1 MSDDLHPLVETA
13 DEASARPVPPEAIA
27 VSSSE
32 PAEQPPTLKE
42 ALSGL
47 MGSGP
52 AYWLVNLVNFSDG
65 IAYFGI
71 LNLLV
76 LYFSKDLH
84 IADQYASMYVSVL
97 TGPVALLMVPG
108 GWISDRLGTRH
119 AISLSLLLGALGRGG
134 LCACTRLP
142 AELVPTGVVASLLVM
157 ALATGILQPALY
169 AGVKETTR
177 TRYASM
183 GFSLLYAIM
192 NLGIVAESAISP
204 FIRTDSGLGWGISGV
219 LSVMVAIT
227 VLQLLLHL
235 VAFPK
240 ESTPGSTGD
249 AEADKGIGIPREE
262 PAPTGTIFNLRF
274 FYFIF
279 ILLPVRTLFAHQWLT
294 IPDYIFR
301 CFDKGVADRYE
312 WFTGLNPL
320 VVMVAV
326 PVLCHLTSR
335 VHVLRMMIVGTAV
348 SAAATFL
355 LCLPPDPTRLIAY
368 VVVFSLG
375 EALWASRF
383 LEYIAALAPPGQV
396 GLYMGVA
403 NLPWFLAKFTTGF
416 YSGWMLSHYLPKAGH
431 LRPEMLWTI
440 YGLIA
445 CLSPIGLLIAYPWL
459 RAGDKENAGES

>member
-1 MSDDLHPLVETA
+1 MSDDLHPLVEAA
-13 DEASARPVPPEAIA
+13 DEASARPAPPQVILSPEA
-27 VSSSE
+27 
-32 PAEQPPTLKE
+32 AEKSPGFGE
-42 ALSGL
+42 ALKGL
-47 MGSGP
+47 KASGP

-108 GWISDRLGTRH
+108 GWISDRVGTRN

-134 LCACTRLP
+134 LWACTHLSP
-142 AELVPTGVVASLLVM
+142 NMVPFGVITSLLTM

-169 AGVKETTR
+169 AGVKETTP

-204 FIRTDSGLGWGISGV
+204 FIRTDSGLGWGIRGV
-219 LSVMVAIT
+219 LAVMVAIT
-227 VLQLLLHL
+227 VLQLVIHLL
-235 VAFPK
+235 AFPK
-240 ESTPGSTGD
+240 LSTTQTASD
-249 AEADKGIGIPREE
+249 SQDGIGIGGTPEA
-262 PAPTGTIFNLRF
+262 PAPKGTIFNLRF

-294 IPDYIFR
+294 VPDYIFR
-301 CFDKGVADRYE
+301 CFDQSVADRYE

-326 PVLCHLTSR
+326 PLFCHLTSR
-335 VHVLRMMIVGTAV
+335 VHVLRMMIIGTAV

-355 LCLPPDPTRLIAY
+355 LSLPPDPTRLIAY
-368 VVVFSLG
+368 VIVFSLG

-416 YSGWMLSHYLPKAGH
+416 YSGWMLTHYLPKSGQ
-431 LRPEMLWTI
+431 LNPEALWTL

-445 CLSPIGLLIAYPWL
+445 CVSPVGLLIAYPWL
-459 RAGDKENAGES
+459 RAGDKENAGEP

>member
-1 MSDDLHPLVETA
+1 MSDDLHPLVEA
-13 DEASARPVPPEAIA
+13 VDEASARPAPPQAIGVSETDTSEAA
-27 VSSSE
+27 
-32 PAEQPPTLKE
+32 PGFGE
-42 ALSGL
+42 ALKGL

-108 GWISDRLGTRH
+108 GWISDRVGTRN

-134 LCACTRLP
+134 LWACTLLSPTMVP
-142 AELVPTGVVASLLVM
+142 AGVIASLLTM

-169 AGVKETTR
+169 AGVKETTS

-204 FIRTDSGLGWGISGV
+204 FIRTESGLNWGIRGV
-219 LSVMVAIT
+219 LAVMVAIT
-227 VLQLLLHL
+227 ALQLLIHL
-235 VAFPK
+235 IAFPK
-240 ESTPGSTGD
+240 AEPTRTAADPGEAAQGGSK
-249 AEADKGIGIPREE
+249 AEASPR
-262 PAPTGTIFNLRF
+262 GSIFNPRF

-294 IPDYIFR
+294 VPDYIFR
-301 CFDKGVADRYE
+301 CFDKSVADRYE

-320 VVMVAV
+320 VVMIAV
-326 PVLCHLTSR
+326 PLFCHLTAR
-335 VHVLRMMIVGTAV
+335 VHVLRMMIIGTAV

-355 LCLPPDPTRLIAY
+355 LSLPPDPSRLIAY

-416 YSGWMLSHYLPKAGH
+416 YSGAMLASYLPKSGSLH
-431 LRPEMLWTI
+431 PEMLWTI
-440 YGLIA
+440 YGFIA
-445 CLSPIGLLIAYPWL
+445 CLSPVGLLIAYPWL